1 MRIQMSKQVPCM
13 NDVLFLI
20 QLQEHDYHLAID
32 IVHTYK
38 KRSVRVISSL
48 FQFDFV
54 FAINSSHRLFMSIE
68 YLFNC

>member
-38 KRSVRVISSL
+38 KRSVRV
-48 FQFDFV
+48 
-54 FAINSSHRLFMSIE
+54 
-68 YLFNC
+68 